1 MLKSLFYKRFN
12 LRIGIFDSGLG
23 GLTVVKEIANRF
35 KNVEINYIADT
46 KNAPYGE
53 KTEEEILKFS
63 KDITKYL
70 IKNHKIDALVVAC
83 NTATSAAISYLRE
96 EFKNL
101 IIIGIEPGV
110 KPALSLT
117 KTGNIGVLAT
127 NATIKGQKY
136 KNLLNSLC
144 INSCS
149 NIYSQSCPGLVEQIE
164 LGLID
169 DVQTIKMLE
178 GWLLPMKDKRV
189 DTIVLGC
196 THYPIIEHNIRKILD
211 KVNIIHTGEA
221 IAKRLEELSRKLD
234 LIRST
239 DFKVNIYYTG
249 KLNTSMVNIVLGPKV
264 KCEKIE
270 IKEDNE

>member
-1 MLKSLFYKRFN
+1 M
-12 LRIGIFDSGLG
+12 RIGIFDSGLG

-70 IKNHKIDALVVAC
+70 IKNHNIDALVVAC

>member
-1 MLKSLFYKRFN
+1 MLKSFFYKRFN

-35 KNVEINYIADT
+35 NNIEINYIADT

-63 KDITKYL
+63 KNITEYL

-83 NTATSAAISYLRE
+83 NTATSAAINYLRE

-110 KPALSLT
+110 KPAITLS
-117 KTGNIGVLAT
+117 KTGNIAVLAT

-136 KNLLNSLC
+136 KNLLNTLC
-144 INSCS
+144 NNSCT

-169 DVQTIKMLE
+169 DEQTIKMLE
-178 GWLLPMKDKRV
+178 NWLLPMKDKSV

-196 THYPIIEHNIRKILD
+196 THYPIIEHNIKKIMD

-221 IAKRLEELSRKLD
+221 IAKRLEELFRQVNLN
-234 LIRST
+234 RST

-249 KLNTSMVNIVLGPKV
+249 KLNTSMVNIVLGPKI
-264 KCEKIE
+264 KCQKIE